1 MRPFDL
7 LDYVILPIA
16 ASVYLT
22 GNTLKGTAGR
32 CTESYVVYRDFVE
45 KVWVVTTN
53 ISYLP
58 Y

>member
-1 MRPFDL
+1 MRHLDL
-7 LDYVILPIA
+7 LDNVILPIA

-45 KVWVVTTN
+45 KV
-53 ISYLP
+53 
-58 Y
+58 